1 MSQPSP
7 TKSERRVLVDKSTN
21 ASLTQSLSQSTTK
34 SNISTSKALC
44 DMPSIPSSVLT
55 GQKRSIDQVDFDQN
69 GSSSTKSS
77 FNRIRREDEFYIYEE
92 SNTQSSTD
100 TDKQM
105 TLSSA
110 FVQTAPI
117 FDQNTQPKN
126 SSSQRSDTMSSL
138 LNLSFG
144 TENKSLPNPLS
155 AENPSAPSP
164 PKPKAVTTTTSV
176 VPTDPT
182 ERKAFIQQKAD
193 LLRSRVQFAM
203 KNMKNV
209 KDNQIDRRI
218 SELEAHA
225 NSRDRLSISHL
236 LRTSPHPI
244 NATRIQLHQ
253 QQQHRQGKDED
264 MDLTPKAKIP
274 KLLPAPIL
282 RPAGRSGPYPP
293 KNTIHSSPPAS
304 AASSKMEG
312 EVTPVDASVSNESI
326 HKNKSNGNG
335 NSSDNGDGDDNP
347 PEISASP
354 VQSHSPSQTRDPI
367 IMIKKNE
374 KMCAVEQMLAA
385 EKDDAIDG
393 LMKLMQTTT
402 KYDALDEEWTG

>member
-21 ASLTQSLSQSTTK
+21 ASLTRSLSQSTTK
-34 SNISTSKALC
+34 SNLSTSKALC
-44 DMPSIPSSVLT
+44 DVMPPIPSSVLT

-110 FVQTAPI
+110 FLQTAP
-117 FDQNTQPKN
+117 FLDQNTPPKI

-144 TENKSLPNPLS
+144 TENKSLPNP
-155 AENPSAPSP
+155 SAPSP
-164 PKPKAVTTTTSV
+164 TKPKAATTTTTTTTSV

-236 LRTSPHPI
+236 LRSSPRPI

-253 QQQHRQGKDED
+253 QQQHRQGKDEA

-282 RPAGRSGPYPP
+282 RPGPYAP
-293 KNTIHSSPPAS
+293 KNTIHSPPPAS
-304 AASSKMEG
+304 TASNKMEG
-312 EVTPVDASVSNESI
+312 EATPADASVSNESI

-335 NSSDNGDGDDNP
+335 NHSSDHGDGDDNP
-347 PEISASP
+347 PETPASP
-354 VQSHSPSQTRDPI
+354 VQSHSPPQTGDPI
-367 IMIKKNE
+367 IMIKKNV